1 MNAVTRVF
9 FFLLLAVNLVI
20 GGLILA
26 PAFGLDLL
34 GSKSGESE
42 RLRNQ
47 LHPDKIRVESPPA
60 LAQVAET
67 TSAEPPPQSEP
78 ASVVE
83 SSPPPAS
90 APAVVAANPTT
101 NSPAL
106 CLQYTGMTTVQAQG
120 VLQAA
125 RGVAALRVRTSGG
138 NPGAWWVHLPPQGD
152 AAAAE
157 RRASELRAAGVQELF
172 VVQDVGPTQN
182 AISLGLFRTEE
193 AAKRQ
198 VDALGKRGVQG
209 VRVTAREGSGSAQVE
224 LSGPPEVVE
233 RFVRDAAAR
242 LKGAAR
248 GDCASA

>member
-1 MNAVTRVF
+1 MNAVTRFF
-9 FFLLLAVNLVI
+9 FFLLLAINLVI
-20 GGLILA
+20 GGMVLA
-26 PAFGLDLL
+26 PAFGLDLF
-34 GSKSGESE
+34 GAKGGESE

-47 LHPDKIRVESPPA
+47 LHPDKIRVENPPAVAQGAAPAPALTEPA
-60 LAQVAET
+60 LAQA
-67 TSAEPPPQSEP
+67 PQASVSEP
-78 ASVVE
+78 AVE
-83 SSPPPAS
+83 PAS
-90 APAVVAANPTT
+90 APAVVNASSA
-101 NSPAL
+101 AL
-106 CLQYTGMTTVQAQG
+106 CLQYTGMTSTQAQG

-125 RGVAALRVRTSGG
+125 RGVTALRVRTSGG
-138 NPGAWWVHLPPQGD
+138 APGAWWVHLPPQGD

-157 RRASELRAAGVQELF
+157 RRAAELRAAGVQELF

-209 VRVTAREGSGSAQVE
+209 VRVTAREGSGAAQVE
-224 LSGPPEVVE
+224 LSGPPDVVE

-248 GDCASA
+248 SDCASA